1 MKKVIKSWF
10 TFIKTQTY
18 ILLIVIAYCIFVA
31 IANPNFLRVAVLF
44 ELLRSSS
51 WIWILGLGA
60 FLVLLSG
67 GIDVSFTSI
76 AIASMYTSVVII
88 KRTGIES
95 LTLAFIIAILVG
107 MFFGAING
115 LIIHCFKLSTLIV
128 TLGTK
133 TIFIGIM
140 AVTVGV
146 KAINTEHVPKVFKE
160 FGLTHLFKVQSE
172 TGAQYG
178 FSVFIIPLV
187 ILIILTWFIL
197 YRTSIGRGI
206 VALGNSEVSAEL
218 VGYNLFKIRMFIY
231 IYVGMLSAIAGVI
244 AVSDVAWIAP
254 LSSTIIG
261 KELAIIAAV
270 VIGGTRLSGG
280 EGTIF
285 GAIIGI
291 LLVRLFETTLI
302 FIGLSAS
309 WFNFFTGLVL
319 LAILA
324 WTSVQRHHTRR
335 QMFLYEE

>member
-1 MKKVIKSWF
+1 MRKVTRSWF
-10 TFIKTQTY
+10 TKTQSY
-18 ILLIVIAYCIFVA
+18 IFLIVLAYCIFVS
-31 IANPNFLRVAVLF
+31 IMNPNFLRVSVLF

-51 WIWILGLGA
+51 WVWILGLGA

-76 AIASMYTSVVII
+76 AIASMYTSLIII
-88 KRTGIES
+88 KNTGIES
-95 LTLAFIIAILVG
+95 LTLAFVIAMAVG

-115 LIIHCFKLSTLIV
+115 LVIHLFKLPALIV

-146 KAINTEHVPKVFKE
+146 EAINTEFVPDVFKN
-160 FGLTHLFKVQSE
+160 FGLTHLFHVESE
-172 TGAQYG
+172 SGAQYG
-178 FSVFIIPLV
+178 FSAFIIPLV

-206 VALGNSEVSAEL
+206 VALGNSEISAEL

-231 IYVGMLSAIAGVI
+231 MYVGMMAAIAGI
-244 AVSDVAWIAP
+244 IIVSDVAWIAP
-254 LSSTIIG
+254 LSSTVIG
-261 KELAIIAAV
+261 YELTIIAAV

-285 GAIIGI
+285 GTIIGV

-302 FIGLSAS
+302 FIGLGTT
-309 WFNFFTGLVL
+309 WNNFFTGFVL
-319 LAILA
+319 LVILA
-324 WTSVQRHHTRR
+324 WTSLQRHYTRR
-335 QMFLYEE
+335 QMLLYEE

>member
-1 MKKVIKSWF
+1 VS
-10 TFIKTQTY
+10 
-18 ILLIVIAYCIFVA
+18 IV
-31 IANPNFLRVAVLF
+31 NPNFLRVANLF

-88 KRTGIES
+88 KRTGIEN
-95 LTLAFIIAILVG
+95 LAFAFVIAILVG
-107 MFFGAING
+107 MLLGAING
-115 LIIHCFKLSTLIV
+115 LVIHCFRLPTLIV

-133 TIFIGIM
+133 TIFIGLM
-140 AVTVGV
+140 AVSVGV
-146 KAINTEHVPKVFKE
+146 QAINTDFIPKVFKD
-160 FGLTHLFKVQSE
+160 FGLAHLFHVQYE
-172 TGAQYG
+172 TGARYG
-178 FSVFIIPLV
+178 FSAFMIPLV
-187 ILIILTWFIL
+187 ILVILTWFIL

-218 VGYNLFKIRMFIY
+218 VGYNMFKIRMFIY
-231 IYVGMLSAIAGVI
+231 VYVGMLSAIAGVI

-261 KELAIIAAV
+261 KELTIIAAV

-285 GAIIGI
+285 GTIIGI

-302 FIGLSAS
+302 FIGLSSS
-309 WFNFFTGLVL
+309 WNNFFTGLVL
-319 LAILA
+319 LVILA
-324 WTSVQRHHTRR
+324 WTSLQRHYRRR
-335 QMFLYEE
+335 QMLLYEE